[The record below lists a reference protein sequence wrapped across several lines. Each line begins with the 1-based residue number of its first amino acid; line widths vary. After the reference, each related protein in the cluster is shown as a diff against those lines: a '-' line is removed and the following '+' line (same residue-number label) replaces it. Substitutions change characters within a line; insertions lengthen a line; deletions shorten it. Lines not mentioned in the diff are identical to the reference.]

1 MLNSA
6 KLAVMH
12 YSPHPSTTDCTTETM
27 VTETLNTTNFIEVN
41 SHTET
46 GSSQKAVEGLSEQK
60 NLE

>member
-46 GSSQKAVEGLSEQK
+46 GSS
-60 NLE
+60 